1 MKLNCYFIIK
11 LLKKYYKIRM
21 EENDS
26 QVFCDIGDEN
36 LNVYV
41 ETDTVVQTKGNLL
54 LSCVANT

>member
-1 MKLNCYFIIK
+1 
-11 LLKKYYKIRM
+11 M